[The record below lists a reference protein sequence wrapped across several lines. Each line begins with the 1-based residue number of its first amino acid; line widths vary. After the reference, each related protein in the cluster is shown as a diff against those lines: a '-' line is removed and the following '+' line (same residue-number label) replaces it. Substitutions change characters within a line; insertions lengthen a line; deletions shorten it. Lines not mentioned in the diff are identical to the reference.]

1 MMKDKGGKFK
11 KKVLFK
17 IILIILILVSVLIIS
32 FIFVRKINK
41 SSENLISS
49 RRAVQAAL
57 MRIESKAGFY
67 KEYEKAKPYIE
78 EMQGLNFLVEKE
90 DVVKIFSFLE
100 KTAQDT
106 DNKQEIQLKESQP
119 ASNISALGTQVEKM
133 NYTITLY
140 GTYDSFIKYAE
151 KIKGLP
157 YYIKIDYI
165 NMYGPV
171 DLAKSSQT
179 VLGASFYIKK

>member
-1 MMKDKGGKFK
+1 MMEDKRKKFK
-11 KKVLFK
+11 KRVSFK
-17 IILIILILVSVLIIS
+17 IILIILILILVIIIS
-32 FIFVRKINK
+32 FIFIRKISK
-41 SSENLISS
+41 ASESLIGARS
-49 RRAVQAAL
+49 AVQTAL
-57 MRIESKAGFY
+57 IRIDSRAGFY
-67 KEYEKAKPYIE
+67 KEYEKAKPYME
-78 EMQGLNFLVEKE
+78 EMQGLHFLVEKE

-106 DNKQEIQLKESQP
+106 GNKQEIKLKESQP
-119 ASNISALGTQVEKM
+119 APDISALGTQVEKM

-165 NMYGPV
+165 NMYGSV